1 MLKDRRLLMEQ
12 EIAKLTAT
20 CGNTYLAAMREP
32 MADNEKVVYTA
43 AVEKLST
50 MTTELAIII
59 AMINKG
65 HE

>member
-20 CGNTYLAAMREP
+20 CGHAYLDALQVP
-32 MADNEKVVYTA
+32 MTA
-43 AVEKLST
+43 NKLAIYNSDVEKLST
-50 MTTELAIII
+50 MQTQLAIII